1 MIDINT
7 FLLMV
12 VFTLS
17 SILLVVLIVL
27 GIKLIN
33 TIAKIDS
40 LIDNIEQ
47 RVKKFDNMFNM
58 VDIVTDSMAAVSDKL
73 VDAITFCLRKLF
85 LRKKEKE
92 DDNNE

>member
-1 MIDINT
+1 
-7 FLLMV
+7 
-12 VFTLS
+12 
-17 SILLVVLIVL
+17 
-27 GIKLIN
+27 
-33 TIAKIDS
+33 
-40 LIDNIEQ
+40 
-47 RVKKFDNMFNM
+47 MFNM